1 MVATVAARA
10 TPSAPPTLRF
20 RTPFGFLRRF
30 SADPLSLLF
39 ECRELRGDLSR
50 IRAPLIDAYV
60 LLRPEHVRHVLQENH
75 RNYWKGD
82 IFQRLARFSGN
93 GLLFSDGE
101 AWLRRRRL
109 TAPAF
114 HPAPVAALAP
124 MMVERSEALAES
136 WERRTGDAVEIAAE
150 MSGLALDIVSRA
162 LFGASVEGWKERFA
176 ENMAFGVEYA
186 NYLIRSL
193 APPPLW
199 VPTRRNRGIR
209 SRMRELDG
217 FLVGAIEE
225 RRRSG
230 GRGDLLDMLLEARD
244 PETGAGLDDRELL
257 DECITFITA
266 GHETTAMTLAW
277 CWSLLSRH
285 PEVAARLHAELDAA
299 LAGRAPT
306 VEDLPKLAYT
316 RRVVEET
323 LRLYPPAW
331 AIPRQSHGPDE
342 IGGFAIAARAAIFL
356 SPYVTHRHPDLW
368 ENPEGFDPDRFLP
381 ERSAGR
387 PRYAYFPFGG
397 GMRMCIGREFALV
410 EAQLVLAT
418 LARRFR
424 LELVPGH
431 LPVPDPILTL
441 RPRGPVPMTLHRRRA
456 QRRDL

>member
-1 MVATVAARA
+1 MVASAAA
-10 TPSAPPTLRF
+10 ASTPAAPPTRRF
-20 RTPFGFLRRF
+20 STPFGFLRSF
-30 SADPLSLLF
+30 STDPLGLLF
-39 ECRELRGDLSR
+39 ECREQRGDVSR
-50 IRAPLIDAYV
+50 IRAPMIDAYV
-60 LLRPEHVRHVLQENH
+60 LLRPEHARQVLQENH
-75 RNYWKGD
+75 RNYWKGE

-93 GLLFSDGE
+93 GLLFSEGE
-101 AWLRRRRL
+101 TWLRRRRL
-109 TAPAF
+109 AAPAF
-114 HPAPVAALAP
+114 HPASVATLAP
-124 MMVERSEALAES
+124 MMVACSEGVAER
-136 WERRTGDAVEIAAE
+136 WERQPDTGVEIATE

-186 NYLIRSL
+186 NYLTRTL
-193 APPPLW
+193 LPPPLW
-199 VPTRRNRGIR
+199 FPTRRNLGIR
-209 SRMRELDG
+209 RRMRELED
-217 FLVGAIEE
+217 FLRGAIDE

-244 PETGAGLDDRELL
+244 PETGRGLDDRELL

-285 PEVAARLHAELDAA
+285 PEVEARLHAELDAV
-299 LAGRAPT
+299 LSAGPPT
-306 VEDLPKLAYT
+306 AEDLPRLGYT

-331 AIPRQSHGPDE
+331 SIPRQSHGPDQ
-342 IGGFAIAARAAIFL
+342 IGGFAIAAGATVLL
-356 SPYVTHRHPDLW
+356 SPYVTHRHPEFW

-381 ERSAGR
+381 ERAADR

-397 GMRMCIGREFALV
+397 GQRMCIGREFALV

-431 LPVPDPILTL
+431 LPRPDPILTL
-441 RPRGPVPMTLHRRRA
+441 RPKGPVPMTLRRRRA
-456 QRRDL
+456 RAAP